1 MKLKYKGW
9 EISAYPTKE
18 TEKNRYWDVLLED
31 TRSHRTHVFGVSSAF
46 TIKETE
52 ELAFETIDKL
62 VEEELKQ

>member
-1 MKLKYKGW
+1 
-9 EISAYPTKE
+9 
-18 TEKNRYWDVLLED
+18 VLLED

-62 VEEELKQ
+62 VEEELKR